1 MPGSEI
7 IQLNLKHISNWFQK
21 PSGAHEINRECLLN
35 LSTLR
40 CATVERLMELSP
52 RNCGSG

>member
-21 PSGAHEINRECLLN
+21 PSGAREINRECLLN

-40 CATVERLMELSP
+40 CATVKLLMELSP

>member
-7 IQLNLKHISNWFQK
+7 IQLNLKRISNWFQK
-21 PSGAHEINRECLLN
+21 PSGTCEINREYLLN
-35 LSTLR
+35 LRTLR
-40 CATVERLMELSP
+40 CATVEHLMELSP

>member
-7 IQLNLKHISNWFQK
+7 IQLNLKRFSDWFQK
-21 PSGAHEINRECLLN
+21 PSGTREINRECLLN
-35 LSTLR
+35 LRTLR